1 MTMSGQSSEK
11 EVKDQLIKFI
21 CYLWRLRRQSSF
33 YFTQNRIMAQKS
45 EMQNQQNLHMN
56 DL

>member
-11 EVKDQLIKFI
+11 EVKDRLIKFI
-21 CYLWRLRRQSSF
+21 CYLWRLRRQNSF

>member
-11 EVKDQLIKFI
+11 EVKDRLIKFI

-33 YFTQNRIMAQKS
+33 YFTQNRIKAQKS